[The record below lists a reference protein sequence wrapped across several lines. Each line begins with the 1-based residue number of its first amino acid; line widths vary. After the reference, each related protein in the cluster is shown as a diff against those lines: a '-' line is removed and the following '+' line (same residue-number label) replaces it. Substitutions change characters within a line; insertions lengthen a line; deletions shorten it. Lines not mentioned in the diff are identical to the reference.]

1 MRRPAGWLKKEN
13 HPHART
19 PPPTHKKKTY
29 RHPGVGAPDPQE
41 LGRLGGDQALK
52 VVRPGGPHG
61 VRPLAVK
68 AGERGEGAGEG
79 AARARQGRRGR
90 WETKKKTIHPS
101 AHTFLWSPDPARPA
115 PGLHAQAAG
124 PACAGGY
131 GAGRGKAAPGGGV
144 GGGGH
149 CRATSNAGGRAR
161 GSFSLS
167 LVRSGGGDPPPP
179 PPLPPA
185 HRLFLRTSFMEVEAV
200 EVTPMVW
207 RVW

>member
-1 MRRPAGWLKKEN
+1 MRRPAGRLKKEN
-13 HPHART
+13 HAHART
-19 PPPTHKKKTY
+19 PPPTHTQKTY

-101 AHTFLWSPDPARPA
+101 THPFLWSRKARSRPA
-115 PGLHAQAAG
+115 GPR
-124 PACAGGY
+124 PACPGGRPCLC
-131 GAGRGKAAPGGGV
+131 GRVRRRWGQDRAGRGGGGEAIAA
-144 GGGGH
+144 
-149 CRATSNAGGRAR
+149 RPPTRAGGRAAP
-161 GSFSLS
+161 SLS
-167 LVRSGGGDPPPP
+167 LSSVPGGPTRPRRHPSHP
-179 PPLPPA
+179 
-185 HRLFLRTSFMEVEAV
+185 RTGCS
-200 EVTPMVW
+200 
-207 RVW
+207 